1 MDNGESCPAI
11 QVCLVS
17 LSIVKM
23 VCFGY
28 VTFTTIK
35 KNLKNCC
42 VKRNVN
48 LKTKEKIVFHCCQ
61 VGQLEN
67 CNDFQNKH

>member
-1 MDNGESCPAI
+1 MDNGESCTAI

-28 VTFTTIK
+28 VPFTTIK
-35 KNLKNCC
+35 KKKLKKLLC
-42 VKRNVN
+42 
-48 LKTKEKIVFHCCQ
+48 
-61 VGQLEN
+61 
-67 CNDFQNKH
+67 

>member
-17 LSIVKM
+17 LSIDKM

-35 KNLKNCC
+35 KKLKKLLC
-42 VKRNVN
+42 
-48 LKTKEKIVFHCCQ
+48 
-61 VGQLEN
+61 
-67 CNDFQNKH
+67 